1 MPIIKDHEGP
11 LAPNLDN
18 RRNNRC
24 TSKIINPKNQGGRRK
39 RKGASKHK
47 KRYVHPDAV
56 DARTNIIATAVKV
69 KTEFNVKVEAKTEV
83 KIDDI

>member
-1 MPIIKDHEGP
+1 MNSLK
-11 LAPNLDN
+11 PNNWGSL
-18 RRNNRC
+18 RERNNV
-24 TSKIINPKNQGGRRK
+24 
-39 RKGASKHK
+39 SKHK